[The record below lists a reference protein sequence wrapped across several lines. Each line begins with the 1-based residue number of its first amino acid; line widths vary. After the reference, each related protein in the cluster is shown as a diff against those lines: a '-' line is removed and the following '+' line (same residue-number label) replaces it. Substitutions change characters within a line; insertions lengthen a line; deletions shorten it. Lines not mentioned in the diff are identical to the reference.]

1 MKDKKTLRLSTYL
14 FLNLGLING
23 LINAL
28 INYCVG
34 FLLFRNLERI
44 FVFGK
49 SKSIIGDTFIMTF
62 IVTCASIL
70 ITLGIMNRHFKK
82 FYFVF
87 DVTGSKRISNFFFGT
102 ELLKNFWMKVI
113 IAGIFLGSILSCLM
127 AVMFLVLGIDSLSFQ
142 GILWYRMTF
151 SFIVAF
157 FVSVIAGSC
166 RAMFLQ
172 GRE

>member
-14 FLNLGLING
+14 LLNLGLING

-44 FVFGK
+44 FVFSK

-62 IVTCASIL
+62 IVTWASIL
-70 ITLGIMNRHFKK
+70 ITLEIMNRHFKK
-82 FYFVF
+82 FHFIF
-87 DVTGSKRISNFFFGT
+87 DVTISKRISNFFFGT
-102 ELLKNFWMKVI
+102 ELLKYFWLKVI
-113 IAGIFLGSILSCLM
+113 IAGIFLGGILSCLM
-127 AVMFLVLGIDSLSFQ
+127 AVIFLVLGINSLSFQ
-142 GILWYRMTF
+142 HILWYRMTF

-157 FVSVIAGSC
+157 LVSVIVGSS

-172 GRE
+172 GKG